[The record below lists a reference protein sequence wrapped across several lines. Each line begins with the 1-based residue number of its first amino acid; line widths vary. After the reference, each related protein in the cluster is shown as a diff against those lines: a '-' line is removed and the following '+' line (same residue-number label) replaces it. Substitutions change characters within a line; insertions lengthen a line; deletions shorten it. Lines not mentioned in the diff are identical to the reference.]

1 MYLVLYF
8 FQKRL
13 LLKLARNLEQEESD
27 HEQQDLFGDEL
38 MFDNDLNIDEY
49 F

>member
-1 MYLVLYF
+1 M
-8 FQKRL
+8 
-13 LLKLARNLEQEESD
+13 LKLAKNLEQEESD
-27 HEQQDLFGDEL
+27 HEQQDQSGKYPGEEL